1 MLTLTV
7 NSLAVELLNPADT
20 GDRARLGTR
29 YCWGGYIWQ
38 VHDQQAGPLLTG
50 PEWPHPT
57 PTPFNGQG
65 LPESFRHTEFGTERP
80 LMLENGRGFILG
92 VGEVAPGDD
101 GKLSMT
107 GGLAGGQ
114 LGYNYQTGNIV
125 LGVEADFDY
134 ASLKG
139 NHLFEFGGNPV
150 NLDGELKSIGT
161 VRARFGYA
169 IDNLLIFAT
178 GGVAYGFTHAE
189 LTSIAPP
196 SLSASGSKSY
206 SGYVVGAGI
215 EYGLS
220 KNWTV
225 KAEYLHADFGKRSNT
240 YVFTDDLAE
249 ATADTSLKSNIVRIG
264 LNYKF

>member
-1 MLTLTV
+1 MKSFLLFGAAALTISSVANASDLPSKKTPV
-7 NSLAVELLNPADT
+7 SEPVATSKSYDWNGAYIGIN
-20 GDRARLGTR
+20 
-29 YCWGGYIWQ
+29 GGYGSSNSDINNIYF
-38 VHDQQAGPLLTG
+38 GG
-50 PEWPHPT
+50 T
-57 PTPFNGQG
+57 P
-65 LPESFRHTEFGTERP
+65 S
-80 LMLENGRGFILG
+80 
-92 VGEVAPGDD
+92 PGDD

-114 LGYNYQTGNIV
+114 LGYNYQSGNIV
-125 LGVEADFDY
+125 LGVEADLDY

-139 NHLFEFGGNPV
+139 NHLFDFGGNPV

-161 VRARFGYA
+161 VRARLGYA

-178 GGVAYGFTHAE
+178 GGVAYGLTHAT
-189 LTSIAPP
+189 LTSVVPP
-196 SLSASGSKSY
+196 TISASGSKSY
-206 SGYVVGAGI
+206 TGFTVGGGI

-240 YVFTDDLAE
+240 YVFTGDIAE
-249 ATADTSLKSNIVRIG
+249 ATADTSLKSNIVRVG